1 MYQNAFICSYSR
13 KKGGFKLTKK
23 QSRPCGECVKKNL
36 LDGNNNGYR
45 PGGCCCQCCK
55 QNKETVNN
63 CPVNT
68 NTFHPTFNPSITIN
82 VTPQQAP
89 TPSIGLET
97 AQYIA
102 LASEGK
108 KVYTNQDALKQYGSS
123 DILHPDNV
131 SYINLFI
138 NGVLQPPSI
147 YHVEEDVLY
156 LKSDD
161 LPPVGAPINLLFVI
175 VKT

>member
-1 MYQNAFICSYSR
+1 M
-13 KKGGFKLTKK
+13 TKK
-23 QSRPCGECVKKNL
+23 QNRPCGECAKKNL
-36 LDGNNNGYR
+36 LDGNRNDCR
-45 PGGCCCQCCK
+45 PCGCCCRCCK
-55 QNKETVNN
+55 QSKENVNN

-68 NTFHPTFNPSITIN
+68 FNPTFNPSITVN
-82 VTPQQAP
+82 VTPEQTP

-123 DILHPDNV
+123 DILHPDHV

-147 YHVEEDVLY
+147 YHVEEGVLY

-161 LPPVGAPINLLFVI
+161 LPPIDAPINLLFVI
-175 VKT
+175 VKN